1 MNVGL
6 EVLRLNKKLYDK
18 GMLRRVIDNTLTA
31 VARDI
36 KIDLGVVTQTWDHK
50 PKFTIGLSGR
60 NARTITTDDKPYY
73 YVNKGTPRH
82 PIPKGGNPGPR
93 MLAFRGG
100 PYTAKTQ
107 PQLLASRPGGPSGP
121 VVYKRV
127 VTHPGIKA
135 RKFDMITK
143 EKWDRLLPGI
153 FERALLSE
161 IPTG

>member
-1 MNVGL
+1 MKVGL

-73 YVNKGTPRH
+73 WLNKGTPAHIIRA
-82 PIPKGGNPGPR
+82 KNVPR
-93 MLAFRGG
+93 LAFQTG
-100 PYTAKTQ
+100 YTAKTQ
-107 PQLLASRPGGPSGP
+107 PQLLASRPGGASGP

-127 VTHPGIKA
+127 VNHPGIAA
-135 RKFDMITK
+135 RQFDRVTK